1 MPHMSSSANAVGDVE
16 ISPPFATSTAQA
28 QYRPSWWRSLWFR
41 QESKIA
47 DIRGLMLAQLTADQ
61 NDTRRAALAA
71 RIATAEHAEA
81 LWSLRQDWM
90 QALTEVHGDML
101 ARRRLTDISF
111 MFAGLLHR
119 QGHADSDADTDGLG
133 AAGSWQTAPAQGEH
147 LRTGH

>member
-1 MPHMSSSANAVGDVE
+1 MSHMSSSANAAGDVE
-16 ISPPFATSTAQA
+16 ISPPFASSAVQA

-41 QESKIA
+41 QESKVA
-47 DIRGLMLAQLTADQ
+47 DIRALMLAQLMADQ
-61 NDTRRAALAA
+61 DDARRAALAA

-90 QALTEVHGDML
+90 QALTAVHGDML

-119 QGHADSDADTDGLG
+119 QWHADADAGGLG
-133 AAGSWQTAPAQGEH
+133 AAGSWQTAPAPGEH